1 MILENIKKAINKPEI
16 LLRYFLALIF
26 LSAAIF
32 RIFFKEEA
40 LKELVYL
47 NLSPNLQIF
56 LIVFEIIVGITLL
69 FGKYIKIIYSILI
82 LFLIFALSWSF
93 IFYRQNLI
101 LNVKELF
108 VFNVNPTDWFLHF
121 VFLVLAI
128 FLLQKERRK

>member
-69 FGKYIKIIYSILI
+69 FGKYIKISHIPTSILTI
-82 LFLIFALSWSF
+82 
-93 IFYRQNLI
+93 
-101 LNVKELF
+101 
-108 VFNVNPTDWFLHF
+108 
-121 VFLVLAI
+121 
-128 FLLQKERRK
+128 

>member
-1 MILENIKKAINKPEI
+1 MISENIKKAINKPEI

-93 IFYRQNLI
+93 ILYGQNLI

-121 VFLVLAI
+121 VFLILAL
-128 FLLQKERRK
+128 FLLQKERKR